1 MRAAAFP
8 LLGLTQCQQ
17 LGAAAPQVRRIF
29 SLSSTVRLFCR
40 VFSSSVAEQRT
51 CNEKF
56 IKLVT
61 FVLFSNRLEIDVD
74 FD

>member
-1 MRAAAFP
+1 MAVVP
-8 LLGLTQCQQ
+8 E
-17 LGAAAPQVRRIF
+17 VRRTF
-29 SLSSTVRLFCR
+29 SLSQALHNGFVDF
-40 VFSSSVAEQRT
+40 FSSSVVEWRT

-61 FVLFSNRLEIDVD
+61 FVLFSNHLEIDVD